1 MMDLYTAVIVMCWLT
16 LLALDVLIYK
26 NNRIA
31 RGGKRLLY
39 LTYVLI
45 AVSALAEWCGVCL
58 NGREEFPVW
67 MLRAAK
73 CADYILTPMAGGALV
88 LQMNLRNRWQ
98 KAMIWILA
106 VNAAAQLVSVP
117 FGWMTAIDAQHHYSH
132 GPLFPA
138 YLGVCLAIYALIILQ
153 FSIYGRSYERKNR
166 SSLYAVMLLVIA
178 GIAMQELFD
187 DIRTAYLGM
196 TIGAALMFI
205 HYTEFSQQSADIRI
219 SRQEAEL
226 QTDPLTGLRNRY
238 AYSRALKDYADAGV
252 LPADF
257 AVYSIDINGLKIVN
271 DTMGHEAGDELI
283 RGAAEC
289 ISAVFGGAC
298 SSYRTGGDEFVIL
311 AAQAD
316 PERAENAL
324 GRLKEKADAWR
335 GSGGQKLSLA
345 AGYALGRD
353 NPELNAEELVR
364 RSDLAMY
371 ASKAEYYQSSGRD
384 RRRRR

>member
-45 AVSALAEWCGVCL
+45 AVSALAEWCGVRL

-316 PERAENAL
+316 PERAEAAL